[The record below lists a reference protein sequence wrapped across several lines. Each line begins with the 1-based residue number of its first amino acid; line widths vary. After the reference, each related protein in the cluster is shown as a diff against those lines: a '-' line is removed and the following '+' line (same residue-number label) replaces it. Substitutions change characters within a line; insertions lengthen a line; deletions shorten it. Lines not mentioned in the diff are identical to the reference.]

1 MDFLNLTQE
10 QMEKIREC
18 GRNMVPPSEVPFII
32 GCDEFLFSESLRTQ
46 GSEVRKAYMEGFTT
60 TSFEVHKVTREI
72 AEAGSPTT
80 IADIMRSHS
89 ICVNEMG
96 D

>member
-1 MDFLNLTQE
+1 MDFLNLTAE
-10 QMEKIREC
+10 QMEQIREC

-32 GCDEFLFSESLRTQ
+32 RCDEFLFSESLRSH
-46 GSEVRKAYMEGFTT
+46 GSDVRQAYMEGFTK

-72 AEAGSPTT
+72 AEAGSPTA
-80 IADIMRSHS
+80 INDIMRSHS
-89 ICVNEMG
+89 ICVNELG